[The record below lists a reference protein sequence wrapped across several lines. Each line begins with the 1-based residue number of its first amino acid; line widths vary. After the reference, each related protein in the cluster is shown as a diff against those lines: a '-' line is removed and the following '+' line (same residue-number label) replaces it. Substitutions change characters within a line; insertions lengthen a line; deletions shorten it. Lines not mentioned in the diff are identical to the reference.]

1 MQWSW
6 MLHKCFQPTVQ
17 QAFAV
22 GLSVVAPSL
31 LLRLL
36 VLYSGLQKRIISVV
50 ATVLGL
56 LVLWWYYE
64 RSVAYF
70 IVLCGIVYPLFA
82 LVPRGRGALIA
93 IVCVV
98 FIFFC
103 ELFIASKEEW
113 HKVRGSFL
121 VVVMKIISLAFD
133 LEGYPDIKGEQK
145 PASVSSVPDLFS
157 YSSYCLFPGTT
168 VFGPFLTYT
177 DHSKFLHA
185 TPLSIRWALSS
196 MVVAAV
202 CLGLSVCILPFL
214 LNEPQYNKWLA
225 AYTAAASFR
234 YSHYFISFLSQSSTI
249 ASGIGYDS
257 NQDSWSFSVV
267 HPVAVEIPCSMSMVA
282 TNWNLPMHKFLK
294 NYVYKPSRRYL
305 GQFGAVLLTFST
317 SALLHGM
324 NFQLSAVLLSLGIYA
339 FIESVLRMK
348 LSKRLDACVLDRP
361 CSQSGC
367 GHRHKSQEW
376 WVVLVNTGFVLLNLF
391 HLAYLGVMFDVTNE
405 EPGLQEQVRITMSD
419 RAATYELYYACM

>member
-214 LNEPQYNKWLA
+214 LNEPQYNKAQPSPLA
-225 AYTAAASFR
+225 LAMTATRTRGLSVWCTQWQLR
-234 YSHYFISFLSQSSTI
+234 YH
-249 ASGIGYDS
+249 A
-257 NQDSWSFSVV
+257 
-267 HPVAVEIPCSMSMVA
+267 PCQ
-282 TNWNLPMHKFLK
+282 W
-294 NYVYKPSRRYL
+294 
-305 GQFGAVLLTFST
+305 
-317 SALLHGM
+317 
-324 NFQLSAVLLSLGIYA
+324 
-339 FIESVLRMK
+339 
-348 LSKRLDACVLDRP
+348 
-361 CSQSGC
+361 
-367 GHRHKSQEW
+367 
-376 WVVLVNTGFVLLNLF
+376 
-391 HLAYLGVMFDVTNE
+391 
-405 EPGLQEQVRITMSD
+405 
-419 RAATYELYYACM
+419 